1 MYPTELSPT
10 TVRLTGPAGAPV
22 GPTLLLP
29 TPKRI
34 VAAVA
39 LTLALLVGVVGLD
52 MLTAQPALA
61 VEEVEEADNTCGN
74 LPIISAACRELLDGA
89 AWLESG
95 VADVGETVVAGAFD
109 YFARW
114 VATGAIGAIELV
126 WVGIDGTTTPSVDS
140 GSTVFQTSIGAARAL
155 AFPLLVAAALYSLL
169 KRDASIALKS
179 AFLYLPGSV
188 VGMIVAGYIINGL
201 LLATD
206 ELSAAYLDDGQ
217 GGVAEWLNGVGGLI
231 AAGVGIAAPILLV
244 IFSFVVIGG
253 AILVWLVM
261 IVRSAAIVI
270 TYAFMPL
277 AFAAIIFPATRSWIK
292 RLIEIQLSFILAKP
306 VIVAVL
312 ALGSQTLNDVDNAL
326 VAMMQAAALFYLAAF
341 SPFAL
346 MKLLPFVGDEAVAAM
361 EQPSGAPSRAVAT
374 AAGVIGGQKLAGF
387 LAGSQ
392 QDGPGDV
399 SPSTGGGTLGA
410 TGDIGGGSGPD
421 DGGSSGGTPPL
432 GGGGGPEGPSSTG
445 PPTAAPERG
454 PDTGGD
460 LASGGSPPPTNG
472 EGR

>member
-1 MYPTELSPT
+1 MFPTEL
-10 TVRLTGPAGAPV
+10 RLTGPAGAPV
-22 GPTLLLP
+22 APRLALLP

-52 MLTAQPALA
+52 MMTAQPALA
-61 VEEVEEADNTCGN
+61 VEEVEPAGDNTCGN

-89 AWLESG
+89 AWLEDG
-95 VADVGETVVAGAFD
+95 VGDVGETVVAGAFD

-126 WVGIDGTTTPSVDS
+126 WVGIDGTTTPTVDS
-140 GSTVFQTSIGAARAL
+140 GGTVFATSIAAARAL

-169 KRDASIALKS
+169 KRDASIAVKS

-188 VGMIVAGYIINGL
+188 VGMVVAGYIINGL

-206 ELSAAYLDDGQ
+206 QLSAAYLDDGQ
-217 GGVAEWLNGVGGLI
+217 TSVAEWLDGVGGLI

-261 IVRSAAIVI
+261 IVRSAAIII

-277 AFAAIIFPATRSWIK
+277 AFAALIFPATRGWIK

-312 ALGSQTLNDVDNAL
+312 ALGSQTLSDVDNAL

-346 MKLLPFVGDEAVAAM
+346 MKLLPFVADE
-361 EQPSGAPSRAVAT
+361 
-374 AAGVIGGQKLAGF
+374 GQQLH
-387 LAGSQ
+387 
-392 QDGPGDV
+392 
-399 SPSTGGGTLGA
+399 
-410 TGDIGGGSGPD
+410 
-421 DGGSSGGTPPL
+421 
-432 GGGGGPEGPSSTG
+432 E
-445 PPTAAPERG
+445 
-454 PDTGGD
+454 
-460 LASGGSPPPTNG
+460 G
-472 EGR
+472 EGREGGDGATLGRPQPGRCHRRRRDRRPETRRLPGGLSTGRPRRHQPIGRRGNPGRQRSQWWIRSRRWRRPTRRQRNHRRRRPIQPVVRRPVDGGARARPRHRR

>member
-1 MYPTELSPT
+1 MYPTDIVPTGPLGSPMGPRIGPGRMLLPSPT
-10 TVRLTGPAGAPV
+10 RMVAGV
-22 GPTLLLP
+22 
-29 TPKRI
+29 
-34 VAAVA
+34 V
-39 LTLALLVGVVGLD
+39 LTLALLIGVVGLD
-52 MLTAQPALA
+52 MATAPPAFA
-61 VEEVEEADNTCGN
+61 QEEVEATDNTCGN

-89 AWLESG
+89 AWLQDG
-95 VADVGETVVAGAFD
+95 VGDVGETVVAGAFD

-126 WVGIDGTTTPSVDS
+126 WVGIDGTTTPTVESS
-140 GSTVFQTSIGAARAL
+140 GTVFQTSLAAARAL

-188 VGMIVAGYIINGL
+188 VGMVVAAYIINGL

-206 ELSAAYLDDGQ
+206 QLSAAYLDDGQ
-217 GGVAEWLNGVGGLI
+217 SGVAEWLDGVGALI

-261 IVRSAAIVI
+261 IVRSAAIII

-277 AFAAIIFPATRSWIK
+277 AFAAIIFPATRGWIK

-312 ALGSQTLNDVDNAL
+312 ALGSQTLGDVDNAL

-392 QDGPGDV
+392 QEGPSDA
-399 SPSTGGGTLGA
+399 SPS
-410 TGDIGGGSGPD
+410 GGGSLGTSGPSGGAGPD
-421 DGGSSGGTPPL
+421 NGGPGGSTPPL
-432 GGGGGPEGPSSTG
+432 GGSGPQGPSSGG
-445 PPTAAPERG
+445 PPTDGPDRG

-460 LASGGSPPPTNG
+460 LASGSSQPPTNG
-472 EGR
+472 ENR